1 MSCKV
6 LIVDDS
12 AVVRHALRSC
22 IELNPTVTVCGEA
35 ENGQVAIDKVKE
47 LKPDVVILDWQMPVM
62 NGLEAARHIAR
73 FVPKPAMVL
82 LTLHSGDELAKQARA
97 VGIQRVFSKSESLTH
112 LVAWLTTMHRDAD
125 EPGTHGPS
133 VAVPLNDAGREY

>member
-1 MSCKV
+1 MPWRI

-12 AVVRHALRSC
+12 AVVRHSLRSC
-22 IELNPTVTVCGEA
+22 IEVNPTITVCGEA

-47 LKPDVVILDWQMPVM
+47 LKPDAVILDWQMPVM

-73 FVPKPAMVL
+73 LAPKAAMVL
-82 LTLHSGDELAKQARA
+82 LTLHSGDELVKQARA

-112 LVAWLTTMHRDAD
+112 LVTWLTTM
-125 EPGTHGPS
+125 PS
-133 VAVPLNDAGREY
+133 GCG

>member
-1 MSCKV
+1 VHPAGDRHFHMSCKI

-12 AVVRHALRSC
+12 AVVRHSLRSC
-22 IELNPTVTVCGEA
+22 IEVNPTITVCGEA

-82 LTLHSGDELAKQARA
+82 LTFHSGDECQASSGCRYPTCLLKVREPHTLGCLANHHAS
-97 VGIQRVFSKSESLTH
+97 GC
-112 LVAWLTTMHRDAD
+112 
-125 EPGTHGPS
+125 G
-133 VAVPLNDAGREY
+133 

>member
-1 MSCKV
+1 MSCKI

-12 AVVRHALRSC
+12 AVVRHSLRSC
-22 IELNPTVTVCGEA
+22 IEGNPTITVCGEA

-73 FVPKPAMVL
+73 FVPSRL
-82 LTLHSGDELAKQARA
+82 WFCLHSTAATNLPSKLGLSVSNVSSQSPRA
-97 VGIQRVFSKSESLTH
+97 SHT
-112 LVAWLTTMHRDAD
+112 WL
-125 EPGTHGPS
+125 PG
-133 VAVPLNDAGREY
+133 

>member
-1 MSCKV
+1 MSCKI

-12 AVVRHALRSC
+12 AVVRHSLRSC
-22 IELNPTVTVCGEA
+22 IEVNPTITVCGEA

-82 LTLHSGDELAKQARA
+82 LTFHSGDELAKQARA

-112 LVAWLTTMHRDAD
+112 LVA
-125 EPGTHGPS
+125 
-133 VAVPLNDAGREY
+133 